1 MGGPLGECARTPRTP
16 GGPLVLT
23 GHAGFM
29 FQEENRLFHTH
40 VGALDRKMENT
51 RVFTL
56 MHKPLNEGARA
67 RISSQSCR
75 IVPQTQVGSPVVR
88 LPLPRHSLPAAG
100 LLPGPHQEQPLLLPR
115 AGGHVPPSAPS
126 SAGPRAPPFTVRRQ
140 PQSSGS

>member
-29 FQEENRLFHTH
+29 FQEENRLFHIH

-56 MHKPLNEGARA
+56 MHKPLNEGACA

-100 LLPGPHQEQPLLLPR
+100 LLPGRTRSNRCCFRELAAVCCRRRRRLP
-115 AGGHVPPSAPS
+115 GH
-126 SAGPRAPPFTVRRQ
+126 GRRRL
-140 PQSSGS
+140 P